1 MLIIKYKE
9 GKDMN
14 FRNNKGY
21 TGVDIS
27 VAMIIILIFI
37 PTIFA
42 VVNNIQRI
50 NAKAERQANAV
61 NIATDILEI
70 AKSLNY
76 DGVETVISETDPDS
90 KKAFTNLLST
100 KYGTPQYETIASDV
114 EEENYDYVYY
124 SYSGEKNVHYR
135 IQIGLWKYKPEE
147 TQASPDLVKKIKVTV
162 TYPVDKNTKTLDIST
177 VVQKNS

>member
-1 MLIIKYKE
+1 MLIKKE

-14 FRNNKGY
+14 LRNNKGY

-42 VVNNIQRI
+42 VVNNIQRL

-76 DGVETVISETDPDS
+76 DGVETVISETDPDT
-90 KKAFTNLLST
+90 KKAFITSLNA
-100 KYGTPQYETIASDV
+100 KYGTPTYEAIASDTV
-114 EEENYDYVYY
+114 EDKYRYVYY

-135 IQIGLWKYKPEE
+135 IQIGVLNYEPENV
-147 TQASPDLVKKIKVTV
+147 QSSADLVKKIKVTV
-162 TYPVDKNTKTLDIST
+162 TYPIEKNTKNIDIST
-177 VVQKNS
+177 VLQKNS

>member
-1 MLIIKYKE
+1 
-9 GKDMN
+9 MN

-70 AKSLNY
+70 AKSINY
-76 DGVETVISETDPDS
+76 DGVETVINESDPDS
-90 KKAFTNLLST
+90 KKIFITRLNT
-100 KYGTPQYETIASDV
+100 KYGTPAYETITSDV
-114 EEENYDYVYY
+114 VEDDYEYVYY

-135 IQIGLWKYKPEE
+135 IQIGLLNYEPEE

-162 TYPVDKNTKTLDIST
+162 TYPVGKNTKSINIST
-177 VVQKNS
+177 VLQNNN

>member
-1 MLIIKYKE
+1 
-9 GKDMN
+9 MN
-14 FRNNKGY
+14 LRNNKGY

-42 VVNNIQRI
+42 VVNSIQRTTERS
-50 NAKAERQANAV
+50 ERQANAV

-76 DGVETVISETDPDS
+76 DGVETVINESDPDN
-90 KKAFTNLLST
+90 KKAFITSLNA
-100 KYGTPQYETIASDV
+100 KYGTPTYETITSDV
-114 EEENYDYVYY
+114 VEDDYEYVYY

-147 TQASPDLVKKIKVTV
+147 TQPSPDLVKKIKVTV
-162 TYPVDKNTKTLDIST
+162 TYPVGKNTKSINIST
-177 VVQKNS
+177 VLQKNN

>member
-1 MLIIKYKE
+1 
-9 GKDMN
+9 MN
-14 FRNNKGY
+14 LKNNKGY

-76 DGVETVISETDPDS
+76 DGVETVINESDPDN
-90 KKAFTNLLST
+90 KKAFITRINS
-100 KYGTPQYETIASDV
+100 KYGTPTYEAITSDNV
-114 EEENYDYVYY
+114 EDDYEYVYY
-124 SYSGEKNVHYR
+124 SYSGEKNIHYR
-135 IQIGLWKYKPEE
+135 IQIGLLKYE
-147 TQASPDLVKKIKVTV
+147 TEPDLVKKIKVTV
-162 TYPVDKNTKTLDIST
+162 TYPVGKDTKNIDIST
-177 VVQKNS
+177 VLQKNS

>member
-1 MLIIKYKE
+1 MFYVLIIKYKE

-42 VVNNIQRI
+42 
-50 NAKAERQANAV
+50 
-61 NIATDILEI
+61 
-70 AKSLNY
+70 
-76 DGVETVISETDPDS
+76 DPDS

-177 VVQKNS
+177 VLQKNS